1 MVTAKEKQ
9 WADAAARF
17 LKEGLKQRSV
27 SYKELAQRLHAHG
40 LDENERS
47 VAAKL
52 ARGSFPVGFF
62 FATMAVLEIKG
73 FSLAD
78 LESDPRAP
86 PLPMSRGLE

>member
-1 MVTAKEKQ
+1 MVTSREKQ

-17 LKEGLKQRSV
+17 LKDGLKQRSV

-62 FATMAVLEIKG
+62 FATLSVLEIKG
-73 FSLAD
+73 LTLAD
-78 LESDPRAP
+78 LENDPRAP
-86 PLPMSRGLE
+86 PLPFTRERL

>member
-1 MVTAKEKQ
+1 MLTPREKR

-17 LKEGLKQRSV
+17 LKEALKQRSV
-27 SYKELAQRLHAHG
+27 GYKELAQRLHAHG

-52 ARGSFPVGFF
+52 ARGAIPIGFF
-62 FATMAVLEIKG
+62 LATMAVLEIKG

-78 LESDPRAP
+78 LEADPRAP
-86 PLPMSRGLE
+86 PLPTARDRS